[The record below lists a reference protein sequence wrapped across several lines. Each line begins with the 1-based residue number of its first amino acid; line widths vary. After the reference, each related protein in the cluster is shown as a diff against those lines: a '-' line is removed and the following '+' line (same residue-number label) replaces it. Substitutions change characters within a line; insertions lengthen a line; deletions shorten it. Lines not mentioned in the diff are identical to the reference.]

1 MLCLTGKRSIEEKL
15 EGFREGAD
23 DYLTKPFHIKELMAR
38 VNALL
43 KRPKE
48 IEEANLEVGRLKLIP
63 QRHAVVRDG
72 LEIALVGREYALLEF
87 LLRRPK
93 ELFPVERLLN
103 QVWSDSLDTSSE
115 AFLGCVKRLRK
126 EN

>member
-1 MLCLTGKRSIEEKL
+1 MLYWNGRKKSK
-15 EGFREGAD
+15 
-23 DYLTKPFHIKELMAR
+23 KPTSKGE
-38 VNALL
+38 
-43 KRPKE
+43 
-48 IEEANLEVGRLKLIP
+48 LKLIP

-115 AFLGCVKRLRK
+115 AFLGCVKHLRK
-126 EN
+126 KIDVAGEESFIRSVYGVGYGVFPEDR